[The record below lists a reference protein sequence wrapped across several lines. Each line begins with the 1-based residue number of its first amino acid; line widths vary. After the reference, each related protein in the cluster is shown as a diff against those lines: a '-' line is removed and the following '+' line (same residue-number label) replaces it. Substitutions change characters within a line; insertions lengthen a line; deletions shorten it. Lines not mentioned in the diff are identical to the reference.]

1 MVKGD
6 YSVEQI
12 ISKAQTLI
20 EALPFIQKFQGKTVV
35 VKYGGV
41 QCLMR
46 SLNTMLSRTLPS

>member
-20 EALPFIQKFQGKTVV
+20 EALPFIQKFLGKTLVV
-35 VKYGGV
+35 
-41 QCLMR
+41 
-46 SLNTMLSRTLPS
+46 